1 MSNTITPPPL
11 LTTVQDAL
19 DELKAVDIT
28 VVNVSSI
35 TSAMD
40 YMVIASGS
48 SGRHA
53 KSIAEN
59 VIEQAKKAGTCPLG
73 VEGMVQPEWVL
84 VDLGDIVVHVMQ
96 AEARRFYDLESL
108 WQTGLD
114 QNKNEEDQN

>member
-1 MSNTITPPPL
+1 MSNPITPPPL
-11 LTTVQDAL
+11 LATVQEAL

-28 VVNVSSI
+28 IMDVSAV

-59 VIEQAKKAGTCPLG
+59 VIEKSKKAGTCPLG

-84 VDLGDIVVHVMQ
+84 VDLGDIVVHIMQ
-96 AEARRFYDLESL
+96 AETRRFYDLESL
-108 WQTGLD
+108 WQTGKD
-114 QNKNEEDQN
+114 QD